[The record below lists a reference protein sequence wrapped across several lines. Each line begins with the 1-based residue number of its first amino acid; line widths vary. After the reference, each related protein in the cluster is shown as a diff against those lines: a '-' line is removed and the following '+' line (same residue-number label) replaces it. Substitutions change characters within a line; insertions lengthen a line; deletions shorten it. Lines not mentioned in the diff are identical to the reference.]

1 MQAIKCVGVG
11 DGAVGLTCLMTT
23 YTTNVFSRE
32 YIPTVFETYNADVVV
47 DEKPISL
54 ELGDTAGQEDYD
66 RLRPLSYPN
75 TDVFLICFSLVM
87 PSSFE
92 NVQAKWYPEVLHYC
106 PRTPII
112 LVGLQLDLRNDH
124 ETIEK
129 LKRNRQ
135 SPITYPQ
142 GLALAKKVNAVK
154 YLECSALTKTG
165 LNTVFD
171 EAIRA
176 VLNPPKQVKQR
187 RGCTLF

>member
-92 NVQAKWYPEVLHYC
+92 NVQAK
-106 PRTPII
+106 
-112 LVGLQLDLRNDH
+112 
-124 ETIEK
+124 
-129 LKRNRQ
+129 
-135 SPITYPQ
+135 